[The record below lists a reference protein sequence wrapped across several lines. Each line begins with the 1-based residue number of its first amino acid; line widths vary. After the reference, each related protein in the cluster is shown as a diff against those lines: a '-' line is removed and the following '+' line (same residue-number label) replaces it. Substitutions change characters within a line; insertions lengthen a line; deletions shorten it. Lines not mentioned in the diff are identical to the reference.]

1 MNIKELADIGARA
14 AFNLNAKHLENFAE
28 ELTVGPLSLAY
39 SRQQPAREAFAQA
52 VIDAY
57 RKSVDE
63 PAPVKEKWAEEK
75 TAFAKGLKIE
85 YRSRYCNG
93 VGGWELIGEPSW
105 LDHNEYRIAP
115 SQESNESA
123 FDQERRFHA
132 ETKAKL
138 KDLERWKQEQL
149 EVESTWDD
157 QAVAKEIGLTVG
169 KSIRPAI
176 LPFIQETKA
185 KLKECE
191 NQLQYIGDICDNQDG
206 GGTVAKC
213 IERKVLRLYREHDD
227 TNAKLAS
234 AEAKLAELVK
244 AASFKIAG
252 MTPYEYLCYQFPAVV
267 GHSPFRVW
275 FFDLNAAL
283 PTVVD
288 EERQEFEAW
297 MQERGDGFFP
307 VTEEACYEIWKAARN
322 TK

>member
-75 TAFAKGLKIE
+75 AAFAKGLKIE

-213 IERKVLRLYREHDD
+213 IERKVLRLYREHDE
-227 TNAKLAS
+227 TKAKLAS
-234 AEAKLAELVK
+234 AEVRFDRLTKRISDYASKLCMENDGIAAGRMLREL
-244 AASFKIAG
+244 
-252 MTPYEYLCYQFPAVV
+252 
-267 GHSPFRVW
+267 
-275 FFDLNAAL
+275 DL
-283 PTVVD
+283 D
-288 EERQEFEAW
+288 DKERQEFEHYAFN
-297 MQERGDGFFP
+297 ERGLALKTVNGEYEDGTT
-307 VTEEACYEIWKAARN
+307 VEAWESWKAARN